1 MVAAKLL
8 AGLCALL
15 LGRRLFWLFVGIGGF
30 VLGAEIATRLF
41 REQPQSVV
49 LLSAVAGG
57 VIGAVL
63 AQRMQQLMIGVA
75 GFIAG
80 SYAGAQL
87 LLAAMP
93 YPGRMIWFALFIGG
107 FLGTLLAVT
116 IFDWTIILISS
127 LAGAKLIVDAL
138 GPALPATPFVL
149 VALAAVGIAIQA
161 SIRPRRRR
169 APRF

>member
-1 MVAAKLL
+1 MAAAKLL

-15 LGRRLFWLFVGIGGF
+15 LGRRFFWLLIGIGGF

-41 REQPQSVV
+41 REQPHSLV

-75 GFIAG
+75 GFITG
-80 SYAGAQL
+80 SYIGGEL

-107 FLGTLLAVT
+107 LSGALLAVT
-116 IFDWTIILISS
+116 IFDWTIIVLSS
-127 LAGAKLIVDAL
+127 VVGAQLIVDAL

-149 VALAAVGIAIQA
+149 LGLAAVGIAIQA

-169 APRF
+169 SPRF

>member
-15 LGRRLFWLFVGIGGF
+15 LGRRLFWLFIGIGGF

-41 REQPQSVV
+41 REQPQFVV

-80 SYAGAQL
+80 SYIGAEL

-93 YPGRMIWFALFIGG
+93 YPGRMIWFALFLGG
-107 FLGTLLAVT
+107 LSGALLALT
-116 IFDWTIILISS
+116 IFEWTIIVLSS
-127 LAGAKLIVDAL
+127 VVGARLIVDAL
-138 GPALPATPFVL
+138 GPTLPASAFL
-149 VALAAVGIAIQA
+149 CLAVVGVVIQA
-161 SIRPRRRR
+161 IIRPRRRR

>member
-1 MVAAKLL
+1 MAAAKLL

-15 LGRRLFWLFVGIGGF
+15 LGRRFFWLLVGIGGF

-41 REQPQSVV
+41 REQPHFVV
-49 LLSAVAGG
+49 LLTAVAGG

-63 AQRMQQLMIGVA
+63 AQRMQQLMIGVV

-80 SYAGAQL
+80 SYIGAEL

-107 FLGTLLAVT
+107 LSGALLAVT
-116 IFDWTIILISS
+116 IFDWTIIILSS
-127 LAGAKLIVDAL
+127 VLGAELIVDAL
-138 GPALPATPFVL
+138 SPTMPVTSLALLGL
-149 VALAAVGIAIQA
+149 VALGVVIQA

-169 APRF
+169 TPRL